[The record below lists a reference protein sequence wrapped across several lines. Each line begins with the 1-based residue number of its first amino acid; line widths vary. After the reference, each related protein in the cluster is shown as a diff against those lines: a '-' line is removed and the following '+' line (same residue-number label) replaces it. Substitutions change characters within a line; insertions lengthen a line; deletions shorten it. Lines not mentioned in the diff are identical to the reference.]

1 MSANSGWKY
10 EVVDRSA
17 GFARQYRYQ
26 YGLWR
31 TTVPGMF
38 FGEHNEAGRLA
49 QARSLVSIARRLT
62 DLKTDD
68 EPNPLP

>member
-1 MSANSGWKY
+1 MSSNSGWKY

-31 TTVPGMF
+31 PTVPGMF
-38 FGEHNEAGRLA
+38 YGERNEAGRLA
-49 QARSLVSIARRLT
+49 QAMSSVSRARRLS
-62 DLKTDD
+62 DLKAED
-68 EPNPLP
+68 ERDPLP